1 MKIIEC
7 VPNFSEGRNK
17 VFINELKTIVIN
29 SENVHFL
36 DIDPGYDTN
45 RTVLTF
51 IGEPE
56 SVIDTAYQLI
66 KYASEFIDMT
76 NHKGAHPR
84 MGATD
89 VCPLIPLQNVSMKEC
104 VKFSKILSKKVS
116 SKLNIPIYLY
126 ENSAK
131 SRVRS
136 NLSNIRSG
144 EYEEMNEKI
153 LKEKWIPDFP
163 TNSFNVKSGVTA
175 IGAREFLV
183 AYNINLNTTDKKIA
197 TDIALDIREAG
208 RLKRDI
214 KGTVLRDS
222 NGKGLKKPGKFKFC
236 KAVGWFIEEY
246 NQAQVSINLTNYNK
260 TSIHKVFDEVRI
272 QARKRGFR
280 VTGSEIVG
288 LVPKKALIDAGFY
301 YLNKQ
306 GKSVGIPE
314 IDIINLAIKS
324 LGLSDIVDFNPK
336 KKIIENSL
344 IDYSKDLSNFTI
356 KDFSDELSRNSFAP
370 GGGSV
375 SALLGLLGSSLT
387 CMVSNLTYDNKKYN
401 DKKDIHFKSS
411 KKLQSL
417 SSELL
422 LLINEDT
429 NAYNKIIDSMRLPKK
444 TNEQISIRNKEIY
457 SSTLY
462 AIETPLKVLDLCLEV
477 HKTIFG
483 MLKHSNMNC
492 ISDIGVANHCILAG
506 SNSALYNV
514 IINLKEINPNK
525 ANKYKENANYYIKQ
539 INNYYLQINSFVE
552 NELGISN
559 DK

>member
-66 KYASEFIDMT
+66 KYASEFIDMR

-116 SKLNIPIYLY
+116 NNLNIPIYLY

-131 SRVRS
+131 SKERS
-136 NLSNIRSG
+136 NLSNLRSG
-144 EYEEMNEKI
+144 EYEEMNDKI

-214 KGTVLRDS
+214 KGTILRDS

-236 KAVGWFIEEY
+236 KAVGWFIDEY

-288 LVPKKALIDAGFY
+288 LVPKKALIDAGCY

-314 IDIINLAIKS
+314 TDIINLAIKS

-429 NAYNKIIDSMRLPKK
+429 NAYNKIIDSIRLPKK
-444 TNEQISIRNKEIY
+444 TNEQILIRNKEIY
-457 SSTLY
+457 NSTLF
-462 AIETPLKVLDLCLEV
+462 AIETPLKVLELCLEV
-477 HKTIFG
+477 HKTIFEI
-483 MLKHSNMNC
+483 LKHSNLNC
-492 ISDIGVANHCILAG
+492 ISDIGVANYSILAG
-506 SNSALYNV
+506 ANSALFNV
-514 IINLKEINPNK
+514 IINLKDINPNK
-525 ANKYKENANYYIKQ
+525 TKKYKENANYYIKQ

-552 NELGISN
+552 NELGINN

>member
-153 LKEKWIPDFP
+153 LKEEWIPDFP
-163 TNSFNVKSGVTA
+163 TNSYNIKSGVTA

>member
-66 KYASEFIDMT
+66 KYASEFIDMR

-104 VKFSKILSKKVS
+104 VKLSKILSKKVS
-116 SKLNIPIYLY
+116 NNLNIPIYLY
-126 ENSAK
+126 ENSANSK
-131 SRVRS
+131 ERS
-136 NLSNIRSG
+136 NLSNLRSG

-163 TNSFNVKSGVTA
+163 TNSFNIKSGVTA

-208 RLKRDI
+208 RLKRDT

-236 KAVGWFIEEY
+236 KAVGWFIDEY

-288 LVPKKALIDAGFY
+288 LVPKKALIDAGCY

-336 KKIIENSL
+336 MKIIENSL

-401 DKKDIHFKSS
+401 DKKDIHFK
-411 KKLQSL
+411 
-417 SSELL
+417 
-422 LLINEDT
+422 I
-429 NAYNKIIDSMRLPKK
+429 
-444 TNEQISIRNKEIY
+444 
-457 SSTLY
+457 
-462 AIETPLKVLDLCLEV
+462 
-477 HKTIFG
+477 
-483 MLKHSNMNC
+483 
-492 ISDIGVANHCILAG
+492 
-506 SNSALYNV
+506 
-514 IINLKEINPNK
+514 
-525 ANKYKENANYYIKQ
+525 
-539 INNYYLQINSFVE
+539 
-552 NELGISN
+552 
-559 DK
+559 